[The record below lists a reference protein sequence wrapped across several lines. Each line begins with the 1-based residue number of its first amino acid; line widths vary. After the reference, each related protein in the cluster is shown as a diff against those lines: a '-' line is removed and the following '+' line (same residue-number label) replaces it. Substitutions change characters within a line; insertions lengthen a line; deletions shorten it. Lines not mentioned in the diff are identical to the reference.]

1 MLCFAM
7 KSSYIEINTWLERD
21 DIEINVTI
29 GANYTPGLEAQLY
42 GAWENCHPSE
52 PSSIDIIEVF
62 DENSQL
68 TIQFELNEL
77 EVKTRIIFPKN
88 SRQRGRKQNA
98 FITMKLIARYSELFN
113 LYNTITNNQNK
124 ILTYLHALED

>member
-62 DENSQL
+62 DENGIEYEL
-68 TIQFELNEL
+68 TEKEQEQERIFELIEQ
-77 EVKTRIIFPKN
+77 EAAE
-88 SRQRGRKQNA
+88 Q
-98 FITMKLIARYSELFN
+98 
-113 LYNTITNNQNK
+113 
-124 ILTYLHALED
+124 D